1 MQKSIKKTQ
10 EYYQAGATLPP
21 DAPSYVSRQ
30 ADREF
35 YEALKAGD
43 YCYVL
48 GSRQMGKSSLEVRT
62 RKKLEAEDV
71 ACVVIDL
78 SVFGTQNVT
87 TEQWYANIIQSL
99 AKSFNLK
106 FELPLWWRK
115 HEMLSIM
122 QRFIDF
128 IEEVLLVQIS
138 QHIVI
143 FIDEIDSVFSLD
155 FKTDDFFI
163 FIRSCYNRRTYRPE
177 YHRLTFALIGV
188 ANPSEL
194 IRDKKRTP
202 FNIGRTIILNGFQL
216 EESQL
221 LAKGLEGKVKNPQ
234 KVIKEIL
241 RWTGGQP
248 FLTQKLCKL
257 VLDYQS
263 KIIVAAEAQS
273 VENIVKLHIIENWE
287 SQDEPVHLK
296 TIRDRLLKD
305 KTKINQKLKLY
316 DSILQAGRAS
326 TDDYDL
332 EMNLRLTGLVVKCEG
347 KLQVYNQIYKEVF
360 NQDWVKQ
367 EFNKL
372 RPYAESLRA
381 WLETQDDSLLLHGE
395 ELSYGLKWLKDKGLV
410 PKDDFSLKEYKFL
423 IASSI
428 ADKRGTLTQA
438 DRKTIKLAE
447 NLLRKL
453 DNPLP
458 IIRRVLSA
466 DITRAEPAL
475 TQKIFQCILDDK
487 LPKKQIEDKA
497 GWIAR
502 IVDEF
507 IIKDWHQDKQGH
519 LRTIREKLLKSKN
532 TNNLLKIYRQILQQ
546 RPRIKTNNSLEQQ
559 ELIKLG
565 LVVNQRGNLV
575 VGNGIY
581 EIVFNQDWVSK
592 ELNKR
597 KYRKQKYLNFFT
609 FIVVVILFTVSFIYR
624 RHHPRKMAEVP
635 NVPKGNFKYG
645 GSTTFASLRT
655 DKIISTVKKAH
666 PNFNLEYV
674 KSKKYN
680 PGSGTGIQMLIDG
693 EIDFSESSRP
703 VKEFEIQLAKE
714 KGFEMEFRPI
724 AIDGIAV
731 YVNSGLAVGELTIS
745 ELRKIFTGEINN
757 WQELNSNYK
766 DCNIQ
771 IFSRNLKA
779 GGTVDYFKEN
789 VLAEQEFA
797 DFEEVK
803 STTESVHK
811 VSISPC
817 GISYATA
824 SQVVNQKEAKI
835 KLLSLATNKN
845 YSYISPRSK
854 DNFYSTNI
862 KAFSDGSYPITRKIF
877 VVIKKDAGQAQ
888 KAGEAYVNL
897 FLSDEGKE
905 LIKEAGFVPIDVDR
919 SK

>member
-1 MQKSIKKTQ
+1 MRERQ

-21 DAPSYVSRQ
+21 NAPSYVLRQ

-35 YEALKAGD
+35 YEGLKAGD

-48 GSRQMGKSSLEVRT
+48 GSRQVGKSSLEVRT

-87 TEQWYANIIQSL
+87 TEQWYANLIQSL
-99 AKSFNLK
+99 AKSFNLN
-106 FELPLWWRK
+106 FELPSWWRK
-115 HEMLSIM
+115 REMLSIM
-122 QRFIDF
+122 QRFLDF
-128 IEEVLLVQIS
+128 IEEILLVQIS
-138 QHIVI
+138 QNIVI
-143 FIDEIDSVFSLD
+143 FIDEIDSVFSLN

-163 FIRSCYNRRTYRPE
+163 FIRGCYNQRTYKTE
-177 YHRLTFALIGV
+177 YQRLTFALIGV

-221 LAKGLEGKVKNPQ
+221 LTKGLEGKVNNPQ

-241 RWTGGQP
+241 KWTGGQP

-257 VLDYQS
+257 VLADKS
-263 KIIVAAEAQS
+263 KMIAAEA
-273 VENIVKLHIIENWE
+273 ENIEKIVRLHIIENWE
-287 SQDEPVHLK
+287 AIDEPVHLK

-305 KTKINQKLKLY
+305 KTKVNQKLKLY
-316 DSILQAGRAS
+316 DSILQDGTAS

-332 EMNLRLTGLVVKCEG
+332 EMDLRLTGSVVKREG
-347 KLQVYNQIYKEVF
+347 KLEVYNQIYKEVF

-372 RPYAESLRA
+372 RPYAETLRV
-381 WLETQDDSLLLHGE
+381 WLETQDDSQLLYGE
-395 ELSYGLKWLKDKGLV
+395 ELSYGLKWLKDKGLD

-423 IASSI
+423 VASSI
-428 ADKRGTLTQA
+428 IDNRGTLTQA
-438 DRKTIKLAE
+438 DRKNIKLAE

-475 TQKIFQCILDDK
+475 TEKIFQCILNDK

-502 IVDEF
+502 IVDEY
-507 IIKDWHQDKQGH
+507 IVKDWHQDKQGH
-519 LRTIREKLLKSKN
+519 LRTIREKLLRNKN

-546 RPRIKTNNSLEQQ
+546 RPKVKANNSPEQQ
-559 ELIKLG
+559 ELLKLG
-565 LVVNQRGNLV
+565 LVVNQKGNLV
-575 VGNGIY
+575 VDNGIY
-581 EIVFNQDWVSK
+581 ETVFNQDWVSK

-597 KYRKQKYLNFFT
+597 KYRRQKYLNIST
-609 FIVVVILFTVSFIYR
+609 FLAVVVLFALSFIYWR
-624 RHHPRKMAEVP
+624 QNPKSMAEVP

-655 DKIISTVKKAH
+655 EKVVSAVKKAH

-680 PGSGTGIQMLIDG
+680 PGSGTGIKMLING

-714 KGFEMEFRPI
+714 KGFDMEFRPI

-731 YVNSGLAVGELTIS
+731 YVNAQLAVEKLTIP
-745 ELRKIFTGEINN
+745 EVRKIFTGEITN
-757 WQELNSNYK
+757 WKELHSDYE
-766 DCNIQ
+766 DCKIQ

-803 STTESVHK
+803 NTTESIVQ
-811 VSISPC
+811 VAINSC

-824 SQVVNQKEAKI
+824 SQVVNQKKAKI
-835 KLLSLATNKN
+835 KLLSLATNNN
-845 YSYISPRSK
+845 YSYISPRSRDK
-854 DNFYSTNI
+854 PNSTNI

-877 VVIKKDAGQAQ
+877 VVIKKDGGTDQ

-905 LIKEAGFVPIDVDR
+905 LIKEAGFVPINVGD